1 MCSPALARRGAA
13 LGGSLFLEDPIGR
26 ITLCQP
32 ISQSQPPTLPF
43 SLPPPVGGSLWRD
56 LTRIPVGIFSWKAL
70 HALNSR
76 GHLLLEGSQICRI
89 PVGIFS
95 WKALHALNSLWVSSP
110 GRLSDMPNSRGH
122 LLLEG
127 SPCPEFPVGIFS
139 WKALRHLIASLCLLL
154 GEHTSMFY
162 FNAFIDFLAVSLH

>member
-1 MCSPALARRGAA
+1 MQRALLQCQCGSVFVRRPRSHGQVPVGSVQPCPARRGAA

-56 LTRIPVGIFSWKAL
+56 LTRSPVGIFSWKAL

-110 GRLSDMPNSRGH
+110 GRLSD
-122 LLLEG
+122 
-127 SPCPEFPVGIFS
+127 I
-139 WKALRHLIASLCLLL
+139 
-154 GEHTSMFY
+154 
-162 FNAFIDFLAVSLH
+162 